1 MSANST
7 IRGYLLAAIAFG
19 ACFPLAAWALDL
31 AYRGIGWSPSNLG
44 FIHTTNP
51 LHWIV
56 DLAPFVL
63 GIMGYLIGR
72 KQAEIAGHNKLL
84 ESRVRE
90 RTAQLAASEERFRSL
105 VQHASDVIAVIDG
118 DGNLTYISPSCQI
131 VSGYA
136 PDALTGTSLAGLM
149 HPDDQQ
155 RVKSFIV
162 EAAAHAGSTS
172 PAEWRIRHRDG
183 SWRSLEVLG
192 TNLLADPNVGG
203 LVLNGRDVTD
213 RRALEAQLAHQ
224 AFHDSL
230 TGLANRALFRD
241 RLAHALERA
250 RRSSCRL
257 AVMFLDLDDFKAIND
272 GLGHEAG
279 DALLVGVAERLDQ
292 CVRAS
297 DTVAR
302 LGGDEFAVLVEE
314 ADSDEEFTDLAE
326 RILKHMRGAF
336 RLGDREVFARASIG
350 IAISDAGEDS
360 AEDLLRDADA
370 AMYHAKRAGGSRAGL
385 FEPGLHAAALE
396 RLALA
401 TDLRRALDRDE
412 IEVFYQPIMHLNSET
427 IRGVEA
433 LVRWRH
439 PERGLISPATFI
451 PLAEETG
458 LINALGLYVLR
469 TACSQ
474 VYVWQQTQTPGELP
488 LNVSVN
494 LSTRQVQDP
503 TLCDQVAAALRD
515 SGLEPSSL
523 TLEITEGLL
532 LQDTDII
539 LERLRDLK
547 ALGLHLALDDF
558 GTGYS
563 SLSYLQRFPIDVL
576 KIDKSFVDRVSTGA
590 EAAALVRTIVA
601 MSESLHL
608 TTVAE
613 GIEDRD
619 QVEHLRAFGCDRGQ
633 GFLFSR
639 PLPAARLTEM
649 LEAGALTYCRE
660 GETLRRV
667 A

>member
-7 IRGYLLAAIAFG
+7 IRHYLLAAIAFG

-31 AYRGIGWSPSNLG
+31 AFRGIGWSPANLG

-56 DLAPFVL
+56 DSAPVVL
-63 GIMGYLIGR
+63 GFAGYMIGR
-72 KQAEIAGHNKLL
+72 KQAEIAGHNKQL
-84 ESRVRE
+84 ESRVRQ

-105 VQHASDVIAVIDG
+105 VQHASDVIAVIDDEG
-118 DGNLTYISPSCQI
+118 SLTYISPSCQI
-131 VSGYA
+131 VCGYA
-136 PDALTGTSLAGLM
+136 PEALIGTILSDLM
-149 HPDDQQ
+149 HPEDQA
-155 RVKSFIV
+155 RVQAFVRDASS
-162 EAAAHAGSTS
+162 HQGSTS
-172 PAEWRIRHRDG
+172 PAEWRIRHNDG
-183 SWRSLEVLG
+183 AWRSIEVLG
-192 TNLLADPNVGG
+192 TNLLDDPNVGG
-203 LVLNGRDVTD
+203 LVLNGRDVTE

-250 RRSSCRL
+250 RRSVNRL
-257 AVMFLDLDDFKAIND
+257 AVLFLDLDDFKAIND

-279 DALLVGVAERLDQ
+279 DSLLVGVAERVEQ
-292 CVRAS
+292 CVRGS

-302 LGGDEFAVLVEE
+302 LGGDEFAILVEA
-314 ADSDEEFTDLAE
+314 ADTDEEFSDLAE
-326 RILKHMRGAF
+326 RILKNLRGAF
-336 RLGDREVFARASIG
+336 VLGDREVFARASIG
-350 IAISDAGEDS
+350 IAISDAGEAS

-370 AMYHAKRAGGSRAGL
+370 AMYHAKRAGGSRAEL

-412 IEVFYQPIMHLNSET
+412 IEVHYQPIMHLDSET

-439 PERGLISPATFI
+439 PERGMISPATFI
-451 PLAEETG
+451 PMAEETG
-458 LINALGLYVLR
+458 LINPLGMYVLR
-469 TACSQ
+469 TACAQ
-474 VYVWQQTQTPGELP
+474 AQAWQNTQAPSELP

-494 LSTRQVQDP
+494 LSTRQVQEP
-503 TLCDQVAAALRD
+503 SLCEQVRGVLEET
-515 SGLEPSSL
+515 GLAPSSL

-532 LQDTDII
+532 LNDSETI
-539 LERLRDLK
+539 LERLRELK
-547 ALGLHLALDDF
+547 SLGVNLALDDF

-590 EAAALVRTIVA
+590 EAAALVRAIVA
-601 MSESLHL
+601 MSDSLHL
-608 TTVAE
+608 ITVAE

-619 QVEHLRAFGCDRGQ
+619 QANRLRVFGCDRGQ

-639 PLPAARLTEM
+639 PVPAARLTE
-649 LEAGALTYCRE
+649 LLSNGALHCSQE
-660 GETLRRV
+660 ADSLPK
-667 A
+667 AA